1 MAKGITT
8 HISSNLENLK
18 EGSPIAL
25 LLHGYGADE
34 NDLPEILTGN
44 LPWVSPRAPLSSG
57 SYGFEWY
64 LLTKDNYTPQ
74 EDIEKATE
82 KLWEWIDKTLPAS
95 SPLIPTGFSQG
106 ALMATQLLRTRPERI
121 LKTVLMAGFMLDAKQ
136 PADDRLVELKP
147 DVLYCRGEADT
158 RISSDMVER
167 ITNWLSQH
175 TKLTAKVYSGLG
187 HSVDNRVI
195 KDLSEYLT
203 KRT

>member
-8 HISSNLENLK
+8 YTSFNLENLK
-18 EGSPIAL
+18 ENSPVAL

-34 NDLPEILTGN
+34 NDLPEIMTGN

-57 SYGFEWY
+57 GNGFEWH
-64 LLTKDNYTPQ
+64 LLTMDNYTPQ
-74 EDIEKATE
+74 QEVEKATE
-82 KLWEWIDKTLPAS
+82 KLWDWIDQTLPATS
-95 SPLIPTGFSQG
+95 ALIPIGFSQG

-121 LKTVLMAGFMLDAKQ
+121 LKTVLMAGFILDAKQ
-136 PADDRLVELKP
+136 PADDRLLELKP
-147 DVLYCRGEADT
+147 DVIYCRGEADT

-167 ITNWLSQH
+167 TSSWLTQH
-175 TKLTAKVYSGLG
+175 TKLTSMVYSGLG

-195 KDLSEYLT
+195 RDLSEYLT

>member
-8 HISSNLENLK
+8 YISSNLENLK
-18 EGSPIAL
+18 EGSPVAL

-57 SYGFEWY
+57 GYGFEWY

-95 SPLIPTGFSQG
+95 SPLIPIGFSQG

-147 DVLYCRGEADT
+147 EVLYCRGEADT

>member
-8 HISSNLENLK
+8 YISSNLENLK
-18 EGSPIAL
+18 EGSPVAL

-34 NDLPEILTGN
+34 KDLPEILTGN

-57 SYGFEWY
+57 GYGFEWY
-64 LLTKDNYTPQ
+64 LLTKVNYTPQ

-95 SPLIPTGFSQG
+95 SPLIPIGFSQG

-121 LKTVLMAGFMLDAKQ
+121 VKTVLMAGFMLDAKQ

-195 KDLSEYLT
+195 RDLSEYLA

>member
-1 MAKGITT
+1 
-8 HISSNLENLK
+8 
-18 EGSPIAL
+18 
-25 LLHGYGADE
+25 
-34 NDLPEILTGN
+34 
-44 LPWVSPRAPLSSG
+44 
-57 SYGFEWY
+57 
-64 LLTKDNYTPQ
+64 
-74 EDIEKATE
+74 
-82 KLWEWIDKTLPAS
+82 
-95 SPLIPTGFSQG
+95 
-106 ALMATQLLRTRPERI
+106 
-121 LKTVLMAGFMLDAKQ
+121 MAGFKLDAKQ